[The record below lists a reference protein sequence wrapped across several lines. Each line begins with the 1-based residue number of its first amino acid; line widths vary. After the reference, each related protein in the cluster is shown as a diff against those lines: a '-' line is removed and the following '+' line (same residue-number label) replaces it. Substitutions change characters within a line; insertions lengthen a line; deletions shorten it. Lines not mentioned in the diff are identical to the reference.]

1 MVAVAL
7 LLPTVVL
14 ASEFLFFKGS
24 DYREVYTE
32 LRRAKVI
39 YLGDIHDN
47 MSLHM
52 LFFRIISDLI
62 KDKEK
67 IVIGMEAFQQQFQ
80 EHIDDYLAGDIT
92 EEELLKRTE
101 YKKRWKFEPSL
112 FAPFWRLARE
122 RGIPL
127 YAINIPTE
135 LVKEVR
141 EKGIENVKSGY
152 LPPMII
158 LTGPRYR
165 EFLLEAM
172 KDHKKTDEKK
182 FMDVQLAWDNGMA
195 YKIAKLLVAHP
206 DSKIVVIVGS
216 GHVWRGWGIPERV
229 NHLVGEL
236 PQAVLYAQEDEVY
249 FLFSKDF
256 SREISSTNSINEPN

>member
-1 MVAVAL
+1 MVVVIL
-7 LLPTVVL
+7 LLHVF
-14 ASEFLFFKGS
+14 AYGGDFIFFKGT
-24 DYREVYTE
+24 DYRDIYTE
-32 LRRAKVI
+32 LKKAKVI
-39 YLGDIHDN
+39 YLGDIHDS

-52 LFFRIISDLI
+52 LYFRIISDLI
-62 KDKEK
+62 KEGEK

-80 EHIDDYLAGDIT
+80 DHIEDYLAGDIT
-92 EEELLKRTE
+92 EKEFLERTE
-101 YKKRWKFEPSL
+101 YKKRWRFEPSL
-112 FAPFWRLARE
+112 FAPFWRLAKE
-122 RGIPL
+122 KGIPL
-127 YAINIPTE
+127 YGINIPTE

-152 LPPMII
+152 LPPVII

-172 KDHKKTDEKK
+172 KDHKKADEKR

-195 YKIAKLLVAHP
+195 YKIAKILVAHP
-206 DSKIVVIVGS
+206 DRKVVVIVGS

-229 NHLVGEL
+229 NHLVGEI
-236 PQAVLYAQEDEVY
+236 PQAVLYAEDDEIY

-256 SREISSTNSINEPN
+256 SREISSTNSMSEPN